1 MRGIESIDFSLE
13 NVFTSWHKFK
23 VGKTNTNEF
32 YDFQYSLEQNLFL
45 IHQELNSLTYKH
57 GKYQFFEVNDNK
69 KRSITVAS
77 IKDRVVHRLLY
88 DHLVSVYDKT
98 FIYDVWSCR
107 KDKGLHS
114 AVLRTQVFARKN
126 EFSYFWR
133 ADIKKFF
140 NSIDI
145 QILYNIVSKKVKC
158 KNCLW
163 LLKEVLASFNQ
174 NGIPIG
180 NLTSQ
185 VLANIYLN
193 ELDQFIKH
201 RLKQKYYLR
210 YGDDFIIF
218 LKNKKELESV
228 QKLVTYFLNK
238 NLNLQLSKIGGTYK
252 VRQSINFLG
261 MIITPFDL
269 KLNKRIYTRI
279 FNNLNIINLP
289 SYIGV
294 AKITN
299 RIGLK
304 NSLQL
309 TVNCKL

>member
-201 RLKQKYYLR
+201 RLKQK
-210 YGDDFIIF
+210 
-218 LKNKKELESV
+218 
-228 QKLVTYFLNK
+228 
-238 NLNLQLSKIGGTYK
+238 
-252 VRQSINFLG
+252 
-261 MIITPFDL
+261 
-269 KLNKRIYTRI
+269 
-279 FNNLNIINLP
+279 
-289 SYIGV
+289 
-294 AKITN
+294 
-299 RIGLK
+299 
-304 NSLQL
+304 
-309 TVNCKL
+309 